1 MARSKGTAI
10 FAVNFEPTGQ
20 APLDAR
26 LVVQSKTDLTNAST
40 YADKNY
46 YKGMAVVVTDESA
59 IYILNDTE
67 NITQEASWT
76 KLGAGI
82 SSDVST
88 ELNKKVDKTFQLN
101 GHALS
106 GASLDLTLEDL
117 EFDESKYVLASQKN
131 QPNGFVGLG
140 ADSKIEATY
149 LPSYVDD
156 VLEYDNL
163 AELQG
168 DETGNAKQTGKIYV
182 TIDNGKTY
190 RWSGS
195 AYVEISAS
203 ITLGET
209 SSTAYAGDKGKLN
222 REALDSLPDTIIIGA
237 YDSGV
242 NSTGITANDTEV
254 NIKLG
259 GVTKG
264 DNNKY
269 GSEVLSAT
277 FTIAAATDGF
287 AGVMSK
293 TDKVNLDQLVAWK
306 PTTDSK
312 VTSLETIVGTGA
324 SLPGSASNLTQATQ
338 NLLSMIN
345 GLSDSQITEIKLG
358 TETIEAA
365 DGVVTIPAATD
376 TTDGYMTSELY
387 QEVKDATTAVSAA
400 VKQVKLGSNAAI
412 NPSAGVVTIPA
423 VSSSV
428 DGYMLKADKAKLDS
442 IVVANL
448 LTKTTAGSQGV
459 LTGYAKGTS
468 AAIAATDTINAA
480 LGKLEAKVDAS
491 VSQLEW
497 QTIE

>member
-26 LVVQSKTDLTNAST
+26 LVVQSKADLTTAST

-46 YKGMAVVVTDESA
+46 YLGMAVVVTDEQA
-59 IYILNDTE
+59 IYILNDPE
-67 NITQEASWT
+67 NITQEGSWV
-76 KLGAGI
+76 KVGSDI
-82 SSDVST
+82 SGNVGT
-88 ELNKKVDKTFQLN
+88 ELEKKVDKTFQLN

-106 GASLDLTLEDL
+106 GTSLDLTLEDL
-117 EFDESKYVLASQKN
+117 EFDESRYVLASQKN

-156 VLEYDNL
+156 VLEYENL
-163 AELQG
+163 AALQS

-182 TIDNGKTY
+182 TIDTGKTY

-222 REALDSLPDTIIIGA
+222 REALDSLPDQIITGSHGA
-237 YDSGV
+237 GA
-242 NSTGITANDTEV
+242 TANDTQV
-254 NIKLG
+254 TIQLG
-259 GVTKG
+259 AVAKG
-264 DNNKY
+264 DDNKY
-269 GSEVLSAT
+269 GEPVLGAT
-277 FTIAAATDGF
+277 FQIAAATDGF

-306 PTTDSK
+306 PTTDGK
-312 VTSLETIVGTGA
+312 VTSLETIVGTGT

-345 GLSDSQITEIKLG
+345 DLSDGQITEIKLG

-365 DGVVTIPAATD
+365 DGVVTIPAVTD
-376 TTDGYMTSELY
+376 ATDGYMTSELY
-387 QEVKDATTAVSAA
+387 QEVKDATNAVSAA

-423 VSSSV
+423 VSSSA
-428 DGYMLKADKAKLDS
+428 DGYMLKEDKAKLDS

-468 AAIAATDTINAA
+468 AAIVATDTINSA
-480 LGKLEAKVDAS
+480 LGKLEAKVDSS